1 MNIFIEYFDELYN
14 CIQHDYVEDEEVSFR
29 DIYFDS
35 KNHLSCGKITKKQ
48 FFNIVNSLISNFYFY
63 LKEKEYIE
71 LKKMISNKYNIDV
84 ILDDFSN
91 NICNIVNPII
101 EEADYFKYIDSNSKN
116 NEIKTINKEKEI
128 IVNSK
133 LFSED

>member
-1 MNIFIEYFDELYN
+1 
-14 CIQHDYVEDEEVSFR
+14 
-29 DIYFDS
+29 
-35 KNHLSCGKITKKQ
+35 
-48 FFNIVNSLISNFYFY
+48 
-63 LKEKEYIE
+63 
-71 LKKMISNKYNIDV
+71 MISNKYNIDV

>member
-1 MNIFIEYFDELYN
+1 
-14 CIQHDYVEDEEVSFR
+14 
-29 DIYFDS
+29 
-35 KNHLSCGKITKKQ
+35 
-48 FFNIVNSLISNFYFY
+48 
-63 LKEKEYIE
+63 
-71 LKKMISNKYNIDV
+71 MISNKYNIDV

-116 NEIKTINKEKEI
+116 NEIKTLNKEKEI